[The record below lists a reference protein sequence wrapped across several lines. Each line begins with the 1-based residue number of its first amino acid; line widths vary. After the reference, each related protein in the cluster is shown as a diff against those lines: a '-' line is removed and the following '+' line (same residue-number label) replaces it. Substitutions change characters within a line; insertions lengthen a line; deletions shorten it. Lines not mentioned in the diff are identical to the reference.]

1 VSNRDLREVIVAAAA
16 ELVAEQGITSVA
28 MAHVAER
35 AQITRATLYKYFPD
49 VRAMLDAW
57 HERHVAA
64 NLDAIIAARDGGRS
78 PRDRITRVLET
89 YAELVYRQ
97 HSPEL
102 LAFAGDSEHTIRAY
116 AKLTKLVRDLIADG
130 PFRDDVPAGE
140 LASFCISALAAA
152 TRVGSA
158 AAARRLARVA
168 VQAIER

>member
-102 LAFAGDSEHTIRAY
+102 LAFAGDSEHTIRA
-116 AKLTKLVRDLIADG
+116 
-130 PFRDDVPAGE
+130 
-140 LASFCISALAAA
+140 
-152 TRVGSA
+152 
-158 AAARRLARVA
+158 
-168 VQAIER
+168 